1 MLGINFSYIA
11 FGCLVKP
18 LAAAFAAHATFAG
31 PSSRDEF
38 DSRLEDFSTVRPQSR
53 SLMEG
58 MFDGN
63 ASFNASRYR
72 CY

>member
-1 MLGINFSYIA
+1 MLGINIPHIA
-11 FGCLVKP
+11 FGCLAKP
-18 LAAAFAAHATFAG
+18 LAAAFAARASGAG
-31 PSSRDEF
+31 LCSRDEF
-38 DSRLEDFSTVRPQSR
+38 GSRFEHFSTVRPQSR

-58 MFDGN
+58 FFDGN